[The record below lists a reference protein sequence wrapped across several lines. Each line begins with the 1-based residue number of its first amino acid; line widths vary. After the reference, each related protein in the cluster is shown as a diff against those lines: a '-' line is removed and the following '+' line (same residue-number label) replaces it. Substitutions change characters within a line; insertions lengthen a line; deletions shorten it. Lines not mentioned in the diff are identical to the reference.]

1 MVCILGDFE
10 RKEQPMK
17 KLYVLCFVT
26 LAAVFVDIVF
36 FHSGTVSAQA
46 PRIGQV
52 RVQTAPIAGDGR
64 NVHTFDVEGIVVGF
78 SCIREGNPTCFIATS
93 K

>member
-1 MVCILGDFE
+1 
-10 RKEQPMK
+10 MK

-26 LAAVFVDIVF
+26 LAAVLIDIVF
-36 FHSGTVSAQA
+36 FHSGTVNAQA
-46 PRIGQV
+46 PRIGPV
-52 RVQTAPIAGDGR
+52 KVQTVSINGDGR

>member
-1 MVCILGDFE
+1 
-10 RKEQPMK
+10 MK
-17 KLYVLCFVT
+17 KLYVLCFVS
-26 LAAVFVDIVF
+26 LAAVFIDILF

-46 PRIGQV
+46 PRSGPV
-52 RVQTAPIAGDGR
+52 RVQTVSIPGDGR

-78 SCIREGNPTCFIATS
+78 SCIRESNPTCFIATS

>member
-1 MVCILGDFE
+1 
-10 RKEQPMK
+10 MK
-17 KLYVLCFVT
+17 KLYALCLISLV
-26 LAAVFVDIVF
+26 AVFIDVVF
-36 FHSGTVSAQA
+36 FHSGTVNAQA
-46 PRIGQV
+46 PKIGQV
-52 RVQTAPIAGDGR
+52 RVQTVSIAGDGR

>member
-1 MVCILGDFE
+1 
-10 RKEQPMK
+10 MK
-17 KLYVLCFVT
+17 KLYALCLLT

-36 FHSGTVSAQA
+36 FHSGTVNAQA

-52 RVQTAPIAGDGR
+52 RVQTVYIAGDGR
-64 NVHTFDVEGIVVGF
+64 DVHTFDVEGIVVGF
-78 SCIREGNPTCFIATS
+78 SCIRESGPTCFIATS